1 MAQCLKHLQH
11 SHEYWIWDPHKLYNN
26 LADVVAIPAEAETGA
41 PWDKLASYTSQN
53 WQAQHSDR
61 PCLNRL
67 SDKQS
72 RKIPDIN
79 FVKHMHLFYMC
90 LTHKYA
96 NIHANTHA
104 YHSKQ
109 LNGLLQT
116 VQLAPKSKNKNVPS
130 TQDAPLTILLCHC

>member
-26 LADVVAIPAEAETGA
+26 LADVVVIPAEAETGA

-53 WQAQHSDR
+53 WQAQYSDR

-79 FVKHMHLFYMC
+79 CVKHMHLFYMC
-90 LTHKYA
+90 LYT
-96 NIHANTHA
+96 
-104 YHSKQ
+104 
-109 LNGLLQT
+109 
-116 VQLAPKSKNKNVPS
+116 
-130 TQDAPLTILLCHC
+130 